1 MIKYFVN
8 TIFLKNQRLDI
19 RLNKLIDTPNNVFV
33 FNTKALI
40 EEFKSLIN
48 KSICESDMYPGS
60 ISSII
65 IKLNESACSP
75 HFVKQSV

>member
-8 TIFLKNQRLDI
+8 TIFFKNQKLDI

-33 FNTKALI
+33 FNTTALI
-40 EEFKSLIN
+40 EEFKSLLA
-48 KSICESDMYPGS
+48 KSICKNDMYPGS

-65 IKLNESACSP
+65 IKLNESVCSP